1 MLWDCRRP
9 FLDHPNDDFLGF
21 ELTSMDRRKHPIGRT
36 AALAQLIAPAVR
48 HRVMVKAASPQ
59 QAAHRD
65 LVTDETRCAL
75 RIIEER
81 LDQIKLGSKDVIEV
95 ARPGDKSLDRLGQ
108 FVLVGERPFRCSDI
122 P

>member
-1 MLWDCRRP
+1 
-9 FLDHPNDDFLGF
+9 
-21 ELTSMDRRKHPIGRT
+21 
-36 AALAQLIAPAVR
+36 
-48 HRVMVKAASPQ
+48 MVKAAIPQ

-95 ARPGDKSLDRLGQ
+95 ARPSDKSLDRLGQ